1 SRATAVYVG
10 LAQGRFGD
18 RRWVKLSYHFGRLAN
33 GSVLLYSGLVLIVPG
48 MSEGGSCESSSR
60 NVGRFTP
67 VVSCVRESVQPS
79 RLSAPI
85 SCCFVCS
92 KTLLMRAQDP
102 VLLARGQRLGRG
114 QLIAGFEV
122 SINHNCRFWV
132 STEAAASRLPLTT
145 LD

>member
-1 SRATAVYVG
+1 
-10 LAQGRFGD
+10 
-18 RRWVKLSYHFGRLAN
+18 
-33 GSVLLYSGLVLIVPG
+33 

-67 VVSCVRESVQPS
+67 VVSWVRESVQP
-79 RLSAPI
+79 RRPSAPI

-145 LD
+145 LDGLKQFLLVGVNLHGRTPHRGTPSWPSDSG